1 MGRVYSLQ
9 FNKVAVT
16 VVQDLLQ
23 IEAKIVPVIIHEI
36 TISQSSD
43 VGDAAAESL
52 LIRLK
57 KVTDTVT
64 DDVVEVKFDEGD
76 SAANANL
83 AVNETT
89 QLVAGVEVLR
99 SEVWN
104 IALPF
109 TYLPTPEMRPVI
121 SVDDTFVVDLAD
133 APSDS
138 ITVSGT
144 LVFEE
149 IGA

>member
-1 MGRVYSLQ
+1 M
-9 FNKVAVT
+9 
-16 VVQDLLQ
+16 
-23 IEAKIVPVIIHEI
+23 IIHEI

-43 VGDAAAESL
+43 VGDAAAEAL

-57 KVTDTVT
+57 KVTDVIT
-64 DDVVEVKFDEGD
+64 DAITEVKFDEGD

-83 AVNETT
+83 NVNQTS
-89 QLVAGVEVLR
+89 QKIASAEVLR
-99 SEVWN
+99 SEVRN

-121 SVDDTFVVDLAD
+121 SIDDSFIVDLAI
-133 APSDS
+133 APNDS
-138 ITVSGT
+138 ITISGT